1 MSDTKIVVRRRVR
14 FSVVADQILEAK
26 SLSFTARI
34 VLAWALG
41 RQDGFE
47 CWVWYMCKE
56 LGLTDKTWT
65 SARKELIKARY
76 FKQTRERGPD
86 GKFIWRNEFT
96 DAPLYQGQTGGG
108 SNPAPAQVKPKRG
121 ARPSR
126 TDNQKEEE
134 ELEGVPTWLFGILRI
149 APGNDADAMNARA
162 IAAYPRDRIETAA
175 ASARS
180 KEPSGIAYPTAVIKL
195 LRADGWQ
202 PPLQPPRLSEW
213 ALAAEAARHTPPK
226 GMMQK
231 RES

>member
-1 MSDTKIVVRRRVR
+1 MR
-14 FSVVADQILEAK
+14 FSIVADQILEAR
-26 SLSFTARI
+26 SLTFTARI

-65 SARKELIKARY
+65 SARKELINAGY

-96 DAPLYQGQTGGG
+96 DAPLYLGQTGGG
-108 SNPAPAQVKPKRG
+108 SNPSPAQVKTKHG

-126 TDNQKEEE
+126 IEKQQEE

-149 APGNDADAMNARA
+149 APGNVADAMNARA

-195 LRADGWQ
+195 LRADDWQ
-202 PPLQPPRLSEW
+202 PTPHPPRLSEW

>member
-1 MSDTKIVVRRRVR
+1 MSDAKKIAVRRRLR
-14 FSVVADQILEAK
+14 FSVVADQVLQATH
-26 SLSFTARI
+26 LSFTARV

-65 SARKELIKARY
+65 SAREELINAGY
-76 FKQTRERGPD
+76 FMQTRERGAD

-96 DAPLYQGQTGGG
+96 DAPLYQRETGGG
-108 SNPAPAQVKPKRG
+108 SNPAPARVKAKRS
-121 ARPSR
+121 AKPSGP
-126 TDNQKEEE
+126 DKQQEE
-134 ELEGVPTWLFGILRI
+134 ELEGVPIWLFGIVRI
-149 APGNDADAMNARA
+149 APGNAADETNARA

-195 LRADGWQ
+195 LRADVNQ
-202 PPLQPPRLSEW
+202 PPPQPPRLSEW

-226 GMMQK
+226 GMTQK
-231 RES
+231 IES

>member
-1 MSDTKIVVRRRVR
+1 MSDAKIVVRRRMR
-14 FSVVADQILEAK
+14 FSVVADQILEAR
-26 SLSFTARI
+26 SLTFTARI

-65 SARKELIKARY
+65 SARKELVNAGY
-76 FKQTRERGPD
+76 FKQTRERGPG

-96 DAPLYQGQTGGG
+96 DAPLYQRETGGG
-108 SNPAPAQVKPKRG
+108 SNPAPAQVKTKRS
-121 ARPSR
+121 AKPSGP
-126 TDNQKEEE
+126 DKQQEEQ
-134 ELEGVPTWLFGILRI
+134 LEGVPTWLFGILRI
-149 APGNDADAMNARA
+149 APDNAADAMNARA

-180 KEPSGIAYPTAVIKL
+180 KEPSGIAYPTTVIKL
-195 LRADGWQ
+195 LRADGYQ
-202 PPLQPPRLSEW
+202 PPPQPPRLSEW

-226 GMMQK
+226 GMTQK
-231 RES
+231 SES

>member
-1 MSDTKIVVRRRVR
+1 MR
-14 FSVVADQILEAK
+14 FSIVADQILEAR
-26 SLSFTARI
+26 SLTFTARI

-65 SARKELIKARY
+65 SARKELVKAGF
-76 FKQTRERGPD
+76 FKQARERGPD

-96 DAPLYQGQTGGG
+96 DAPLYQAQTGGG
-108 SNPAPAQVKPKRG
+108 SNPAPDQVRRKRGVKPSG
-121 ARPSR
+121 
-126 TDNQKEEE
+126 TDKPQEE
-134 ELEGVPTWLFGILRI
+134 ELEGVPTWLFSIFRI
-149 APGNDADAMNARA
+149 APGNAADAMNARA

-195 LRADGWQ
+195 LRADGYQ
-202 PPLQPPRLSEW
+202 PPPHPPRLSEW
-213 ALAAEAARHTPPK
+213 GLAAEAARHTPPK
-226 GMMQK
+226 GMTQK
-231 RES
+231 SES

>member
-1 MSDTKIVVRRRVR
+1 MSDTKIVVRRRLR

-56 LGLTDKTWT
+56 LGLTDKTWP

-108 SNPAPAQVKPKRG
+108 SNPAPAQVKTKQG
-121 ARPSR
+121 TRPSR
-126 TDNQKEEE
+126 IEKQQE
-134 ELEGVPTWLFGILRI
+134 ELEGVPIWLFGILRI
-149 APGNDADAMNARA
+149 APGNVADAMNARA